1 MPWPLFTAGGFGLG
15 EHPEWRDA
23 TGTLAP
29 DAVPKL
35 AAMAVCLLLLG
46 LWFWD
51 YLRSLER

>member
-15 EHPEWRDA
+15 EHPEWRGA